1 MVIALTSYR
10 CKVAFATSHPTTI
23 PTQKTK
29 RRACRAQKQG
39 KRGKWAAWLRGV
51 VALRLTHSSEER
63 SCISNLPGSQ
73 KVRERR

>member
-1 MVIALTSYR
+1 MVITSAIHR
-10 CKVAFATSHPTTI
+10 RKIAFVTSHPTTI